1 MNNRITKKAIA
12 RRAPRKTRT
21 IVEDK
26 PGGARRKRDE
36 LASVYGYI
44 LNGGKRSKVKPSE
57 PKTIGEYDLRLQG
70 PSQNKYRVERIARAL
85 HSYMQFRAE
94 REGVE
99 YKLTPEFFGAGYV
112 QGYRTFFGV
121 TVNDSSM
128 VSDDQQPELFNEWNA
143 S

>member
-1 MNNRITKKAIA
+1 
-12 RRAPRKTRT
+12 
-21 IVEDK
+21 
-26 PGGARRKRDE
+26 
-36 LASVYGYI
+36 
-44 LNGGKRSKVKPSE
+44 
-57 PKTIGEYDLRLQG
+57 
-70 PSQNKYRVERIARAL
+70 
-85 HSYMQFRAE
+85 MQFRAE